1 MTMTKYVFSRR
12 GFALVVAV
20 LPMAIL
26 AAEITVYKSAQC
38 GCCKEW
44 VEHMRQNG
52 FEVTAL
58 DVGNLDEIKRKHA
71 VPGHL
76 AACHTS
82 IAGGYVV
89 EGHVP
94 ADAVK
99 RLLSER
105 PKVTGIAVPGMP
117 MGSPGM
123 EGERK
128 DSYEIMSFDP
138 AGETNVYERR

>member
-1 MTMTKYVFSRR
+1 MTMIKHVFLRA
-12 GFALVVAV
+12 GFALLFTV
-20 LPMAIL
+20 LPMATL
-26 AAEITVYKSAQC
+26 AAEITVYKSARC

-52 FEVTAL
+52 FEVKAL
-58 DVGNLDEIKRKHA
+58 DVGTLDEIKRKHA

-123 EGERK
+123 EGDRK

-138 AGETNVYERR
+138 AGETKVFERR

>member
-1 MTMTKYVFSRR
+1 MIKHIFSRG
-12 GFALVVAV
+12 GFALAVAM

-44 VEHMRQNG
+44 VEHMRENG
-52 FEVTAL
+52 FEVKAL

-71 VPGHL
+71 VPGYL

-82 IAGGYVV
+82 TAGGYVV

-123 EGERK
+123 EGNRK
-128 DSYEIMSFDP
+128 DAYEIISFGS
-138 AGETNVYERR
+138 AGETKVFERR

>member
-1 MTMTKYVFSRR
+1 MIKHVFLRG
-12 GFALVVAV
+12 GFALLFAA
-20 LPMAIL
+20 LPMATL

-38 GCCKEW
+38 GCCKKW

-52 FEVTAL
+52 FEVKVL

-71 VPGHL
+71 VPRHL

-82 IAGGYVV
+82 IAEGYVV

-94 ADAVK
+94 ADALK

-117 MGSPGM
+117 IGSPGM
-123 EGERK
+123 EGDRK
-128 DSYEIMSFDP
+128 DSYEIISFDT
-138 AGETNVYERR
+138 AGETRVFERR

>member
-1 MTMTKYVFSRR
+1 MTMIKHVFLRG
-12 GFALVVAV
+12 GFALLFAA
-20 LPMAIL
+20 LPMAAL

-38 GCCKEW
+38 GCCKKW

-52 FEVTAL
+52 FEVKAL

-99 RLLSER
+99 RLLLER

-128 DSYEIMSFDP
+128 DAYEIISFDP
-138 AGETNVYERR
+138 AGETKVFERR

>member
-1 MTMTKYVFSRR
+1 MKTTKHVFSS
-12 GFALVVAV
+12 GFALAIAV
-20 LPMAIL
+20 LPMATL
-26 AAEITVYKSAQC
+26 AAEITVYKSAKC

-76 AACHTS
+76 ASCHTS
-82 IAGGYVV
+82 IVGGYVV

-123 EGERK
+123 EGDRK

-138 AGETNVYERR
+138 GGEAKVYERR